1 MRADLRIKN
10 KAAAARSAAKIEDK
24 EPLVL
29 THPHPRVL
37 VWGFECKSRFFAS
50 YRTTVEFERPMRLLF
65 SSQRQPSEAG
75 GLDRDHIRPFGRASD
90 DGVVGDGLVGVA
102 G

>member
-1 MRADLRIKN
+1 MRGLHKPACPAPIEVRQGVEVLPRWGLAQPHSN
-10 KAAAARSAAKIEDK
+10 TTWHARPVA
-24 EPLVL
+24 V
-29 THPHPRVL
+29 
-37 VWGFECKSRFFAS
+37 SRAGCC
-50 YRTTVEFERPMRLLF
+50 EHHERLF

>member
-1 MRADLRIKN
+1 VRADLRIKN

-37 VWGFECKSRFFAS
+37 VWGFECNRDFSRVTERQLNLSARCGS
-50 YRTTVEFERPMRLLF
+50 YFLPNANLPRLAGWTVITSGPLVAPAMMGLLGMV
-65 SSQRQPSEAG
+65 S
-75 GLDRDHIRPFGRASD
+75 
-90 DGVVGDGLVGVA
+90 
-102 G
+102 